1 MNHPLARMGAV
12 VGLGFWL
19 AACAAKEALPQFY
32 ILTPPNAAYEGS
44 RTGLSLYVRRV
55 QVPAYLAKNS
65 LVMIRAGNQVDYA
78 PSARWAEPLDQG
90 VARAVAE
97 SLNRLTR
104 VRASAFS
111 PNTAPGDHARNLEIR
126 LDRFEGSDTGEVF
139 MTARYEVFP
148 GDGSE
153 PVVSRRFEA
162 RRTGWQPGDYG
173 GLTRLLSD
181 EVAELSR
188 QVGRSL

>member
-1 MNHPLARMGAV
+1 MIRLLARLSAV
-12 VGLGFWL
+12 AGVGFGL

-32 ILTPPNAAYEGS
+32 ILTPPHAADEGS
-44 RTGLSLYVRRV
+44 RTGISVYIRRV
-55 QVPAYLAKNS
+55 QVPGYLAGNS
-65 LVMIRAGNQVDYA
+65 LVMIQAGNQVAYA

-97 SLNRLTR
+97 SLNRSAR

-111 PNTAPGDHARNLEIR
+111 PNGAPGDHARNVEIR

-139 MTARYEVFP
+139 MTARYEIFS

-153 PVVSRRFEA
+153 PLISRRFEA
-162 RRTGWQPGDYG
+162 RRTGWQPGDYA

-181 EVAELSR
+181 EVADLGR
-188 QVGRSL
+188 QIGRSL